1 MEVYAEGAELSSGY
15 VVSSTKPLPSQ
26 ISLSLFIIVSFIG
39 LALSSKYN
47 LQDTRIVTLTR
58 VVEILPFHDKLYYI
72 QRVISIQR
80 VINNHK
86 VVQEKS

>member
-15 VVSSTKPLPSQ
+15 VVSST
-26 ISLSLFIIVSFIG
+26 VSSTKDMLIWEGRG
-39 LALSSKYN
+39 LALSSIYN

-72 QRVISIQR
+72 QKVISIQR
-80 VINNHK
+80 VINK
-86 VVQEKS
+86 LLS

>member
-15 VVSSTKPLPSQ
+15 VVSSTKKKPLPSQ

-72 QRVISIQR
+72 QKGY
-80 VINNHK
+80 INT
-86 VVQEKS
+86 KSN